1 MPTSLSNASGRTEW
15 TFKLRDVSTLLRQL
29 REMQTEF
36 AESSGQF
43 EDALDDLVLVLEEL
57 LVNLYRH
64 SGRGEVP
71 LECQLGLICDES
83 TVWCEWVDN
92 GSHFDPFE
100 APLEAPVEQGGMGLP
115 LVRHFARDCVFE
127 RRGNFNHLSFKVPLA
142 PAN

>member
-1 MPTSLSNASGRTEW
+1 
-15 TFKLRDVSTLLRQL
+15 LREVGQVLRQL

-57 LVNLYRH
+57 LLNLLKH
-64 SGRGEVP
+64 SGRTDEP
-71 LECQLGLICDES
+71 LACRLELICDDS

-92 GSHFDPFE
+92 GSRFDPFE
-100 APLEAPVEQGGMGLP
+100 APLETPVEEGGVGLP
-115 LVRHFARDCVFE
+115 LVRHFASDCVYE
-127 RRGNFNHLSFKVPLA
+127 RRGDYNHLSFKVPLA